1 MRVLAVRDS
10 EQVLPVDESSEI
22 GACGLGINLEVRGH
36 ELRGDDRVLL
46 RVAED
51 LQRLISLV
59 PFLLPC
65 LDDLFGGFDRE
76 AVQFPFAVV
85 GKESADP
92 AMPCVPETASTKSP
106 DSDLLVWWTTRRH
119 APGMESTIAFSCD
132 PTL

>member
-85 GKESADP
+85 GKERDLSFGDVASGDGERGLVGFAGP
-92 AMPCVPETASTKSP
+92 AKDQDGV
-106 DSDLLVWWTTRRH
+106 
-119 APGMESTIAFSCD
+119 G
-132 PTL
+132 